1 MAESSVWHVGIDLH
15 KDWVVLSALRGAS
28 NEPEQEQVFE
38 DVLAWIMLA
47 LVVVLADSRDDW
59 SAAAVPRR
67 GEASPFGERPSA
79 ILRA

>member
-38 DVLAWIMLA
+38 DVLSWI
-47 LVVVLADSRDDW
+47 DER
-59 SAAAVPRR
+59 
-67 GEASPFGERPSA
+67 EA
-79 ILRA
+79 